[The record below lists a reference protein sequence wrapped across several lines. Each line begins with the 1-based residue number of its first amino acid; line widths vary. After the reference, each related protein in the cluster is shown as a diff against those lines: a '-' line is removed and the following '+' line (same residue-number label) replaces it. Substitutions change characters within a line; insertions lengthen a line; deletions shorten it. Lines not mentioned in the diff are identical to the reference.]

1 MRIPSLALL
10 GLLLLPT
17 MAGAGTA
24 REQARPAPQKPAAQ
38 TPAAPRAT
46 PIKRITRTD
55 AEWKRLLT
63 PQQYEVLRRSGTER
77 AFTGATWNEHRKGV
91 YRCAGC
97 DLELFSSAAKFDSGT
112 GWPSYT
118 RPTDPSAVRSEVD
131 ATLGMVRTEALCS
144 RCGGHLGHVFDDGPA
159 PTGQRWCINGAA
171 LYFEP
176 TGG

>member
-1 MRIPSLALL
+1 MRAQLLVLVALL
-10 GLLLLPT
+10 GCARGPAT
-17 MAGAGTA
+17 AG
-24 REQARPAPQKPAAQ
+24 EPAAASASSP
-38 TPAAPRAT
+38 TAAPTWPADPAALS
-46 PIKRITRTD
+46 D
-55 AEWKRLLT
+55 ADWKVRLSEM
-63 PQQYEVLRRSGTER
+63 QYRVLRQAGTER
-77 AFTGATWNEHRKGV
+77 AFTGPYWDAHEQGL

-97 DLELFSSAAKFDSGT
+97 GQVLFSSQDKFDSGT